1 MEQRTDD
8 AARQPRVAAEDADA
22 PPAEDGQAEIG
33 PSAGQDVGEG
43 NGHAREGES
52 VWSPAALPAA
62 DASRDRPAGRQPGAP
77 GASFRTPPADAGQ
90 PGTSERTYQAATDR
104 VYPPGTSDGAYP
116 ADTASAGPS
125 VGDGYGP
132 PGPERDFPGSS
143 TQGHDLPSASVTGP
157 DYGAA
162 PADSIYGA
170 SAGTQRDLSAPP
182 YPAQVTAPQRTQ
194 SDSRSPSDSHPL
206 SDSRTQTET
215 ERPERPSP
223 WQAAA
228 ARVPRPQS
236 VPKRPKAQR
245 SEKSSAPARQAH
257 LMVSRFEPW
266 SVMKF
271 SFMISLACFVILFI
285 AVTLLYGTLAGL
297 GVFDSIQKALSNVT
311 SGQGTAGV
319 NVSHYFSASTILS
332 YTALLGVFNVFLITA
347 FATVG
352 SVIYNLTAHLVGG
365 VEVTLRE
372 TE

>member
-1 MEQRTDD
+1 MWAQERQCKPPRQMVSRPVLADQTRTISH
-8 AARQPRVAAEDADA
+8 V
-22 PPAEDGQAEIG
+22 
-33 PSAGQDVGEG
+33 S
-43 NGHAREGES
+43 
-52 VWSPAALPAA
+52 LPAA
-62 DASRDRPAGRQPGAP
+62 Q
-77 GASFRTPPADAGQ
+77 
-90 PGTSERTYQAATDR
+90 
-104 VYPPGTSDGAYP
+104 
-116 ADTASAGPS
+116 
-125 VGDGYGP
+125 
-132 PGPERDFPGSS
+132 
-143 TQGHDLPSASVTGP
+143 
-157 DYGAA
+157 
-162 PADSIYGA
+162 
-170 SAGTQRDLSAPP
+170 
-182 YPAQVTAPQRTQ
+182 
-194 SDSRSPSDSHPL
+194 
-206 SDSRTQTET
+206 
-215 ERPERPSP
+215 
-223 WQAAA
+223 
-228 ARVPRPQS
+228 
-236 VPKRPKAQR
+236 PKAQR